1 MLYLQHAT
9 PVCINMT
16 FTEAVRNI
24 STLCYSSL

>member
-24 STLCYSSL
+24 STY